1 MFIRVLDC
9 ISTDHNPTL
18 VVVAIVVALFSGFA
32 LFTILDHARA
42 RHGRTKIVWIFVAA
56 FTAGGGI
63 WSTHFIAMLG
73 FQPAAVVSYDVGLT
87 VVSAFFAVAL
97 AGTAMPLLLS
107 RNPVNALAG
116 SLLLSA
122 AIGVMHFIGMRALL
136 FAGTFEWHLPL
147 VALSLCAGCL
157 LVIAATFAERRRA
170 SVGFRLAAGSLFGAA
185 ICTLHFTAMSAAIL
199 KTDPSLLVQD
209 GNLSEFLLGISVA
222 VVTALIVIFS
232 LVTVMFDRR
241 AHDATTDAQQMR
253 CILEAAQ
260 IGILVCQDDE
270 IVSANKAFERL
281 VGCEGSSIEGRAVAD
296 FFEPPARANRREPR
310 PYETEGQLKT
320 ANGMRMDVALNT
332 TPIVSG
338 DTLRHLVEVRDIGDH
353 KRARDRLDH
362 LANHDELTGLPNRRL
377 LNAELRQEALSS
389 QEFGLMWMD
398 LDRFKEVNDTH
409 GHAIG
414 DALLQAVAQRFR
426 SVLDERHLLARVG
439 GDEFVVLFRHS
450 SRQSDLASA
459 AESLLKA
466 MVNPVVVESQMLEV
480 GVSIGLARYPQDAES
495 TDALMRRADLALY
508 EAKKT
513 GRSRYAPAA

>member
-9 ISTDHNPTL
+9 ISTDHDPTL
-18 VVVAIVVALFSGFA
+18 VVLAIVVALFSGFA

-42 RHGRTKIVWIFVAA
+42 RYGPTRIVWIFVAA
-56 FTAGGGI
+56 FAAGGGI

-87 VVSAFFAVAL
+87 MMSAFFAIAF
-97 AGTAMPLLLS
+97 AGIAMPLLLS
-107 RNPVNALAG
+107 PNVVNALG
-116 SLLLSA
+116 GGLLLSI
-122 AIGVMHFIGMRALL
+122 AIGAMHFTGMRALL

-147 VALSLCAGCL
+147 VALSLCAGSL
-157 LVIAATFAERRRA
+157 LVIAATLVERRRA
-170 SVGFRLAAGSLFGAA
+170 SARYRIAAGTLFGAA
-185 ICTLHFTAMSAAIL
+185 ICTLHFTAMSAALL
-199 KTDPSLLVQD
+199 KADPSLRVAD
-209 GNLSEFLLGISVA
+209 GNLSESLLGLSVA

-232 LVTVMFDRR
+232 LVTVMLDRR

-270 IVSANKAFERL
+270 IISANKAFERL
-281 VGCEGSSIEGRAVAD
+281 VGCEGSSIGGRAVAD
-296 FFEPPARANRREPR
+296 FIELPACANRHEPR
-310 PYETEGQLKT
+310 LYETEGQLKT
-320 ANGMRMDVALNT
+320 ANGLQVDVALNT
-332 TPIVSG
+332 TPILSG

-353 KRARDRLDH
+353 KRARDRMNH

-377 LNAELRQEALSS
+377 LNAELRQEALSN
-389 QEFGLMWMD
+389 QEFGLLWID

-414 DALLQAVAQRFR
+414 DALLHAVAQRFR

-439 GDEFVVLFRHS
+439 GDEFVVLFKPS
-450 SRQSDLASA
+450 SGQRDPASA
-459 AESLLKA
+459 AESLLQA
-466 MVNPVVVESQMLEV
+466 TVNPFAVEGQMLDVE
-480 GVSIGLARYPQDAES
+480 VSIGLARYPHDAES
-495 TDALMRRADLALY
+495 TDALMHRADIALY

-513 GRSRYAPAA
+513 GRSRYVPAA